1 MVEAITLTLL
11 AGPVVPLP
19 VPKEV
24 LDALTDIE
32 VTTPTQG
39 PSVFELR
46 FTLSNRSPLHTLF
59 LLSGG
64 SSIPI
69 LRVILIVTLRGTPH
83 VLADGV
89 MTRHEISPG
98 SEPGRSTLT
107 VKCEDLTRVM
117 DYWEFTGLPYPAMPA
132 EARVTLIIA
141 KYAMFGIIPL
151 VIPSFAPDL
160 PIPVERIPVHEG
172 TDLAYIRDLA
182 QQAGHVFYIDP
193 GPAPGTNVAYWGPE
207 VRVGMPQRAL
217 NVDMDAHTNVISLDF
232 DYDAE
237 DTKLPI
243 VFLQNPFTRV
253 AIPMPV
259 LDVSLLKPPLGL
271 VPAIPKEIPILR
283 GTAKLSPAQAISRG
297 LAEAS
302 GSADVV
308 KGNGSLDVLRYG
320 SVLKA
325 RGLVGVRGAGPAFDG
340 LHYVSSVTH
349 KIKRGEYKQNFSLVR
364 NGLLSTV
371 PAVPA

>member
-1 MVEAITLTLL
+1 
-11 AGPVVPLP
+11 
-19 VPKEV
+19 
-24 LDALTDIE
+24 
-32 VTTPTQG
+32 
-39 PSVFELR
+39 
-46 FTLSNRSPLHTLF
+46 
-59 LLSGG
+59 
-64 SSIPI
+64 
-69 LRVILIVTLRGTPH
+69 
-83 VLADGV
+83 
-89 MTRHEISPG
+89 
-98 SEPGRSTLT
+98 
-107 VKCEDLTRVM
+107 M